1 MAYPERGA
9 GYKNRPA
16 WLDRAVEGEKRA
28 EGGAMIN
35 TKLAQVAPEFEPAAA
50 QDARE
55 AAATR
60 LRRGADRPKTMN
72 SPMKRMAAVSDPEL

>member
-1 MAYPERGA
+1 MNYPEKNATYR
-9 GYKNRPA
+9 NRPA

-28 EGGAMIN
+28 EGGMTNA
-35 TKLAQVAPEFEPAAA
+35 KLAQVAPEFEPAAA

-60 LRRGADRPKTMN
+60 VRRGADRPKTMN